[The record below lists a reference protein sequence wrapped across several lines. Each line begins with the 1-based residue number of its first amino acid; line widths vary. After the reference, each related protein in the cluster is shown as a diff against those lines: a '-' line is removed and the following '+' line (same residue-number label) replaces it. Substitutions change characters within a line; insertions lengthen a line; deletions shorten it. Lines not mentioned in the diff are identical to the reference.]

1 MFDPTY
7 PPTNAEIDSAPLR
20 AQFNALNDDI
30 QTRSTVTQMN
40 ATVQSALGSTSS
52 NSNSVAT
59 LNVMADTS
67 YNYHQMQDVIN
78 KLDQLINTLRR

>member
-20 AQFNALNDDI
+20 AQLNALNDDI

-59 LNVMADTS
+59 LNVMADTN